1 MRSSADKPNWM
12 KTKGYLHLSPSLRIN
27 ENWKIYLKKIQNPF
41 FIEKYA
47 FYPLIHS
54 IIKERKYKKV
64 NSEKHLNKT
73 DRSHIFKV
81 SQDKYEKT
89 AKKRPLHYATHFD
102 ALIYGY
108 YASVLNDLYENELK
122 KDPELDNCVNA
133 YRKIILEDTGKGKST
148 IHFAKEVFDEIISR
162 SDKQEEVGVLTFD
175 IESFFSSLD
184 HQLLEKKWCDLLNLK
199 QLPPDHK
206 NVFKSCTN
214 FSYVLR
220 NDLRVRS
227 QKSGKR
233 SGFDEKKLA
242 KIRREK
248 GFKSFFESNADFRN
262 TIKQGKLRIYK
273 NSFYT
278 KFGEEK
284 IQAGIPQGLPI
295 SAVLANLYLLEFD
308 KNILNFVVNAE
319 GGFYRRYSDD
329 IIIVANVDELGEI
342 KNYVENLI
350 KVSNLKISSSKTE
363 SFVFRKS
370 VYNQEQKKRLTSFK
384 VVEGKERKDAPLIY
398 LGFEFRGYNTCIK
411 STNIAKF
418 YRRLISIVRRRS
430 NRAVRNRNPN
440 IPKVV
445 FKNQIKKLYK
455 KPLRE
460 LDGEDG
466 EIKQTFR
473 NRTFLIKNERNEF
486 SMIVKPSVNKNKS
499 NYFSYIKRCERIFD
513 DKIFSNQLRNKD
525 QILNVAIKKH
535 LNKKS

>member
-1 MRSSADKPNWM
+1 MRNSADKPNWM

-27 ENWKIYLKKIQNPF
+27 ENWKIYQWKIQDPS

-47 FYPLIHS
+47 FFPLMHS

-73 DRSHIFKV
+73 ERSHNFKL
-81 SQDKYEKT
+81 SGDKYEKT

-108 YASVLNDLYENELK
+108 YASVLNELYENELK

-148 IHFAKEVFDEIISR
+148 IHFAKDVFDEIINR
-162 SDKQEEVGVLTFD
+162 GDKQEEVGVLTFD

-184 HQLLEKKWCDLLNLK
+184 HHLLEKKWSDLLDLK

-278 KFGEEK
+278 KIGEEK
-284 IQAGIPQGLPI
+284 IQVGIPQGLPI

-308 KNILNFVVNAE
+308 KNILDFVVNGM

-329 IIIVANVDELGEI
+329 IIIVANVDALGEI

-370 VYNQEQKKRLTSFK
+370 VYNQEKKKRLTSFK
-384 VVEGKERKDAPLIY
+384 VVEEKERKDAPLIY

-430 NRAVRNRNPN
+430 NRAVRNKNPN
-440 IPKVV
+440 IPKAV

-473 NRTFLIKNERNEF
+473 NRTFLTKNERNEF

-499 NYFSYIKRCERIFD
+499 NYFSYIKRCEKIFE
-513 DKIFSNQLRNKD
+513 DKIFSRQLRKKD
-525 QILNVAIKKH
+525 EILNSAIKKH
-535 LNKKS
+535 LK

>member
-1 MRSSADKPNWM
+1 MRNDTVKPNWM

-27 ENWKIYLKKIQNPF
+27 ENWKSYQKKIQDPS
-41 FIEKYA
+41 FIQKYA
-47 FYPLIHS
+47 FYPLMHS

-64 NSEKHLNKT
+64 NSEKHLNEKERT
-73 DRSHIFKV
+73 HNFKLN
-81 SQDKYEKT
+81 DFKFEKT

-108 YASVLNDLYENELK
+108 YASILNELYEAELK
-122 KDPELDNCVNA
+122 RDLELDGCVNA

-148 IHFAKEVFDEIISR
+148 IHFAKDVFDEIKNR
-162 SDKQEEVGVLTFD
+162 SGDQEEVGVLTFD

-184 HQLLEKKWCDLLNLK
+184 HQLLEKKWSDLLNEE

-206 NVFKSCTN
+206 NVFKSCTK

-220 NDLRVRS
+220 DDLRIRV

-233 SGFDEKKLA
+233 SCFNEKKLA

-248 GFKSFFESNADFRN
+248 GFKSFFESNADFRD

-273 NSFYT
+273 NSFYRQI
-278 KFGEEK
+278 GEEK

-295 SAVLANLYLLEFD
+295 SAVLANLYLLDFD
-308 KNILNFVVNAE
+308 KHIIDTVVKDK

-329 IIIVANVDELGEI
+329 IIIVANVDDLREI
-342 KNYVENLI
+342 KNYIENLI
-350 KVSNLKISSSKTE
+350 KESNLKISSSKTE
-363 SFVFRKS
+363 SFIFRKS
-370 VYNQEQKKRLTSFK
+370 IYNQEQKSRLTSFK
-384 VVEGKERKDAPLIY
+384 QVEGNERKDAPLIY
-398 LGFEFRGYNTCIK
+398 LGFEFRGYNTCVK

-430 NRAVRNRNPN
+430 NRAKRNKNPN
-440 IPKVV
+440 IQKAV

-455 KPLRE
+455 KPLRD
-460 LDGEDG
+460 LDGENG

-473 NRTFLIKNERNEF
+473 NRTFLVENERNEF

-499 NYFSYIKRCERIFD
+499 NYFSYIKRCEKIFD
-513 DKIFSNQLRNKD
+513 SKIFSKQLRKKEHL
-525 QILNVAIKKH
+525 LNTAIAKH
-535 LNKKS
+535 LNK